1 MMATPRTLG
10 VCGVPGCYG
19 PHVFCLSLSPFSW
32 LRRLCAGMAAARLS
46 RRVRRAVPRPAA
58 PDGGA
63 VPPSLRFLC
72 LAAVNAR
79 LGANTV
85 IWGFP
90 VMVCLV
96 LEACGNFGPAFWART
111 ECWRTAVKDSS
122 SVVTGALSLRRRAR
136 ACAAWLPTA
145 AAALARISWV
155 AVSQAQASEMTRRGD
170 PERSTGPD
178 VRFPAPVMV
187 ALSSPKVVSDALHL
201 VR

>member
-63 VPPSLRFLC
+63 VPPSLRFVC

-90 VMVCLV
+90 VMVCL
-96 LEACGNFGPAFWART
+96 CGLVIEEGGD
-111 ECWRTAVKDSS
+111 E
-122 SVVTGALSLRRRAR
+122 GAGLRYF
-136 ACAAWLPTA
+136 LA
-145 AAALARISWV
+145 AAGQGGVVLGGADRQPVFFLPG
-155 AVSQAQASEMTRRGD
+155 RGVQ
-170 PERSTGPD
+170 PGEAGP
-178 VRFPAPVMV
+178 
-187 ALSSPKVVSDALHL
+187 
-201 VR
+201 